1 MVALMIVGTVP
12 LYNII
17 AVIVLSVTSPEKKE
31 SSPKKIL
38 LKTLKDVIKN
48 PIIIGIAIGLIW
60 SVLEIPQPVILTKS
74 ISYLGNMATPLSLI
88 ALGSIV

>member
-1 MVALMIVGTVP
+1 MEKLFRLLTEAAAAILGIAFVNNIYGDATMVTALMIVGTVP

-48 PIIIGIAIGLIW
+48 PIIIGIAIGLNLVC
-60 SVLEIPQPVILTKS
+60 S
-74 ISYLGNMATPLSLI
+74 
-88 ALGSIV
+88 